1 MTTGVDSD
9 TRLALLL
16 RDRNLYLIF
25 CVTLMAV
32 LGVSSITP
40 AFPAVIEHFGLHG
53 AEVGLLITAFTLPG
67 VFLTLPL
74 GVVADRYGRKRVL
87 VPALLLFGV
96 AGGACALAT
105 SYAGL
110 LVLRFLH
117 GVGAAALASINV
129 TLIGDLYSG
138 RRRLTVMGYNATV
151 LSIGTASYPALGGA
165 LALFGWRYPFAL
177 ALLSLPLGV
186 WVLLGLHNPEPV
198 RSESFAEYFRGAM
211 RVLSN
216 RHVTLLFFASIATFT
231 ILYGSYLTFMPLLI
245 HEQLGASSLVI
256 GLVMSVSSVASGV
269 TSLFLPNLN
278 RRFRQSTLIHLGF
291 ACYVVAMSVVP
302 WADTV
307 WKLVVPTAAF
317 GIGMGL
323 NVPSIMNLL
332 SGAAPLAYRGVVMAL
347 NGMAMRLG
355 QTFGPLL
362 VGLAFAV
369 AGFTGVFYAGA
380 LIAVG
385 ALVLLLV
392 ALPREARES

>member
-1 MTTGVDSD
+1 MTRPADDNGS
-9 TRLALLL
+9 LATLLH
-16 RDRNLYLIF
+16 DRNLYLIF
-25 CVTLMAV
+25 SVTLMAV

-40 AFPAVIEHFGLHG
+40 AFPAVIAYFGLHG
-53 AEVGLLITAFTLPG
+53 SQVGLLITAFTLPG

-74 GVVADRYGRKRVL
+74 GIVADRYGRKRVL
-87 VPALLLFGV
+87 VPALLLFGI

-110 LVLRFLH
+110 LALRFLH

-129 TLIGDLYSG
+129 TLIGDLYAG
-138 RRRLTVMGYNATV
+138 RRRLAVMGYNATV

-165 LALFGWRYPFAL
+165 LTLLGWRYPFAL
-177 ALLSLPLGV
+177 ALLALPLAL
-186 WVLLGLHNPEPV
+186 WVLVALRNPEPTG
-198 RSESFAEYFRGAM
+198 RETLREYSRGAL
-211 RVLSN
+211 RVLAN
-216 RHVTLLFFASIATFT
+216 RHVALLFFASIATFT
-231 ILYGSYLTFMPLLI
+231 VLYGSYLTFMPLLI
-245 HEQLGASSLVI
+245 HERLGASALII
-256 GLVMSVSSVASGV
+256 GLVMSMSSVASGL
-269 TSLFLPNLN
+269 TSLALPVLN
-278 RRFRQSTLIHLGF
+278 RRFRQTTLIHTGF
-291 ACYVVAMSVVP
+291 ACYTVAMVVVP

-369 AGFTGVFYAGA
+369 AGFSGVFYAGA
-380 LIAVG
+380 LLAAV
-385 ALVLLLV
+385 ALLVLAV
-392 ALPREARES
+392 ALPRDVSP